1 MKTLKDTIDGML
13 SDDWKVRLVAELEQL
28 DIRIFHLEK
37 HIQKLGEDSPEISL
51 LQVQLDSMKKYRDAL
66 MARATVFDIEFKL
79 PSIPER
85 AKEDCCCCRLMV
97 PDDSIDPISALI
109 IGYMLGGSK

>member
-1 MKTLKDTIDGML
+1 MKTLKETVDGML

-37 HIQKLGEDSPEISL
+37 HIQKLGEDSPEFSL
-51 LQVQLDSMKKYRDAL
+51 LQVQFDSMKKYRDAL

-85 AKEDCCCCRLMV
+85 AKEDHCCCQSMDL
-97 PDDSIDPISALI
+97 DDLIDPMSAFI

>member
-1 MKTLKDTIDGML
+1 MKTLKETVDGML

-66 MARATVFDIEFKL
+66 MARATVFDIEYKL
-79 PSIPER
+79 PSIEER
-85 AKEDCCCCRLMV
+85 VKTFHFEDNTLDPMFWLFV
-97 PDDSIDPISALI
+97 LFYLSINKD
-109 IGYMLGGSK
+109 GD